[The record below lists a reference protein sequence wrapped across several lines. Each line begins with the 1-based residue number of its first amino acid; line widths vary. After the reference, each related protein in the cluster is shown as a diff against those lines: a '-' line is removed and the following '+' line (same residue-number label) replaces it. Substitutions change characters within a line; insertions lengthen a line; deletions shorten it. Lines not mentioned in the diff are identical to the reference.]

1 MYMSMYINL
10 QRQVPQQNQYLE
22 LEMQIIPQR
31 PPHRK
36 FSKQSGLRSTYLNKI
51 VSKLSFSYKTMWV

>member
-22 LEMQIIPQR
+22 LGMQIIPQR
-31 PPHRK
+31 PPQPK
-36 FSKQSGLRSTYLNKI
+36 FCKQSGLRSTYLNKI
-51 VSKLSFSYKTMWV
+51 KCLN

>member
-1 MYMSMYINL
+1 MYMNMYINL

-36 FSKQSGLRSTYLNKI
+36 FYEQSGLRSTYLNKI
-51 VSKLSFSYKTMWV
+51 KCLN